1 MQNRFRLSLLCAALS
16 FAATVHA
23 GTLTVNMAFKGAN
36 QRAFWETTVAEFEKA
51 NPDVKVKIAYIEEEA
66 YKVQLPGWLISE
78 APDIVRWHEGERMR
92 YYVER
97 GLLEDLS
104 PDWQK
109 NGWNT
114 SFASLKEPSSYEG
127 KQYALP
133 TDYFSWGVFYRKD
146 LFAKVGIQGEPKT
159 WAEFLDDCK
168 KLKAAGIAPIS
179 IGGRDSWPLA
189 AWFDYLNLRINGYAF
204 HMQLMDGKIPYT
216 DARVKKVYEAW
227 KVLIDNKYFVDNGLS
242 YTLDSAQPLL
252 IQGQAA
258 MMLMGS
264 FISAGLPDTVKTET
278 GYFQFPVVD
287 PKTPVAEDGS
297 ADCLNIPAKAK
308 NKADARRFIAFVGT
322 PEIEG
327 RLAKAFGSLPA
338 NNQAM
343 VSDDPFTKKGFEI
356 LSNTKGGIAQFYDR
370 DMTKEMADEGMKGM
384 QRFFS
389 DPSKLDQV
397 LAHLEETRMRI
408 YKK

>member
-1 MQNRFRLSLLCAALS
+1 MKQGFRLSLLGAALV
-16 FAATVHA
+16 FAAQVHA
-23 GTLTVNMAFKGAN
+23 GTLTVNIAFKGAN
-36 QRAFWETTVAEFEKA
+36 QRAFWNTAIAEFEKA
-51 NPDVKVKIAYIEEEA
+51 NPDVNVKAAYIEEEA

-78 APDIVRWHEGERMR
+78 APDIVKWHEGERMR

-104 PDWQK
+104 GDWQK

-114 SFASLKEPSSYEG
+114 SLASLKEPSSYEG

-133 TDYFSWGVFYRKD
+133 TDYFSWGLFYRKD
-146 LFAKVGIQGEPKT
+146 LFDKVGIKGEPRT
-159 WAEFLDDCK
+159 WDEFLDACK
-168 KLKAAGIAPIS
+168 KLKAAGIAPIAM
-179 IGGRDSWPLA
+179 GGRDSWTLA
-189 AWFDYLNLRINGYAF
+189 AWFDYIDLRLNGYAF
-204 HMQLMDGKIPYT
+204 HMQLMNGKVPYT

-227 KVLIDNKYFVDNGLS
+227 KVLIDNRYFVDNPLS

-264 FISAGLPDTVKTET
+264 FIAGALPDTVKPKV
-278 GYFQFPVVD
+278 GYFQFPVMD
-287 PKTPVAEDGS
+287 PRIQVAEDGS

-308 NKADARRFIAFVGT
+308 NKVDARRFLAFMSK
-322 PEIEG
+322 PEMDG
-327 RLAKAFGSLPA
+327 RWAKAFGSLPA
-338 NNQAM
+338 NNQAS

-384 QRFFS
+384 QRFVS
-389 DPSKLDQV
+389 DPSTLDQV
-397 LAHLEETRMRI
+397 LAHLEETRERI
-408 YKK
+408 YKQ